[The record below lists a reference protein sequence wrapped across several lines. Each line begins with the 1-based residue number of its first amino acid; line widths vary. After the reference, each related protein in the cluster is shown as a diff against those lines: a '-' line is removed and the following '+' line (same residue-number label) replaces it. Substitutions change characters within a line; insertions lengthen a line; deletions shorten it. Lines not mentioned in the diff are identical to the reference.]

1 VIRDR
6 THGRRE
12 LFGHP
17 LGLYILF
24 FTEMWER
31 FCFYGM
37 RALLVLYVAG
47 HLARPDVA
55 PRVPGFL
62 DIRQALV
69 HVFGPLDDEQ
79 LADQIYGIYTACVYL
94 TPFFGGILA
103 DRVLGQRRSVVFG
116 GVIMAVGEFMLTR
129 ESLFYPALVV
139 LIVGNGFFK
148 SNISTQVGALYPP
161 GDPRRDRAFNIFY
174 VGINLGAWLSPL
186 VCGTLGQKVGWAW
199 GFGSA
204 GVGMVIGLA
213 VYAWGQRYL
222 APDEQMRRA
231 ASPQAPRKAVQVR
244 VRSLTALER
253 AAPQVRVRSLAALE
267 HAAPQV
273 RVRSLA
279 ALEHA
284 APLSRA
290 EWARILALIVLC
302 ALNVAFWGV
311 YEQQGSSLQF
321 WADRSSDRHVLRW
334 LGSSWEMP
342 STWFQS
348 VNPTFI
354 MLCTPGVNALWR
366 RQARA
371 GTEPSSVTKMAV
383 GCFLLGVSFLVMIGA
398 GRIVDS
404 GHLAGMGWLVGCSL
418 LLTVGEIYL
427 SPVGLSLVTKIA
439 PARIVSMMMGMW
451 FLSSFFGNYV
461 SGYLA
466 TYAKRMSGSA
476 FFAMLGGIALA
487 TGILMLA
494 LRPPLKRAIG
504 DENGAA

>member
-1 VIRDR
+1 MAGARNFVP
-6 THGRRE
+6 GQRE

-17 LGLYILF
+17 LGLYVLF

-55 PRVPGFL
+55 PHVPGFL
-62 DIRQALV
+62 AARQALV

-79 LADQIYGIYTACVYL
+79 LADQIYGIYSACVYL

-103 DRVLGQRRSVVFG
+103 DRVLGQRKSVVLG
-116 GVIMAVGEFMLTR
+116 GIIMAVGEFMLTR
-129 ESLFYPALVV
+129 ESLFYPGLAVLVA
-139 LIVGNGFFK
+139 GNGCFK
-148 SNISTQVGALYPP
+148 SNISTQVGGLYRP

-174 VGINLGAWLSPL
+174 VGINLGAWFAPL
-186 VCGTLGQKVGWAW
+186 VCGTLGQTVGWAW

-213 VYAWGQRYL
+213 VYLWGQRYL
-222 APDEQMRRA
+222 APDEHMRRA
-231 ASPQAPRKAVQVR
+231 TIRQPLEEPR
-244 VRSLTALER
+244 
-253 AAPQVRVRSLAALE
+253 
-267 HAAPQV
+267 
-273 RVRSLA
+273 
-279 ALEHA
+279 
-284 APLSRA
+284 LSRA
-290 EWARILALIVLC
+290 EWGRIIALVVLC

-334 LGSSWEMP
+334 LGSNWEMP

-354 MLCTPGVNALWR
+354 MLCTPAINVLWR
-366 RQARA
+366 RQAGSR
-371 GTEPSSVTKMAV
+371 TEPSSVTKMAV
-383 GCFLLGVSFLVMIGA
+383 GCFLLGISFLVMIGA
-398 GRIVDS
+398 GSIVDS
-404 GHLAGMGWLVGCSL
+404 GHLASMGWLVGCSL

-427 SPVGLSLVTKIA
+427 SPVGLSLVTKVA
-439 PARIVSMMMGMW
+439 PARMVSMMMGMW
-451 FLSSFFGNYV
+451 FLSSFFGNYL

-466 TYAKRMSGSA
+466 TYAHKISGSA
-476 FFAMLGGIALA
+476 FFAMLGAIALA
-487 TGILMLA
+487 TGILMLV